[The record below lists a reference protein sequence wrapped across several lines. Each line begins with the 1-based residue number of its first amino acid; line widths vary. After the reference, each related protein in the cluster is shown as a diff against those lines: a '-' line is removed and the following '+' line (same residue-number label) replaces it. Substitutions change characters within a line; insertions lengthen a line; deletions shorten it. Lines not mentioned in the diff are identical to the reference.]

1 MLGHH
6 WKPDRF
12 GITEASTIEKDVQYH
27 AVNHQLVDRWHLC
40 DRLRRSQ
47 SVIHSITLWTC
58 LIVCSFSL
66 SIHASLQFVLF
77 KTQRMFLFDH
87 WKPRTHTQ
95 AHTDWRFERI
105 TFNKWYLPI
114 ILCAIYKRNLIFI
127 RIDFDRSAFFMQFGC
142 IDSVAFSFVHI
153 QLCNCY
159 FDWNISMKHTFFTC
173 FLRWCSVWDLSC
185 TWDKAFVF
193 I

>member
-1 MLGHH
+1 MAFVWPIEEVAKRRIFDYFMNLLDCLLTLLYNSFCL
-6 WKPDRF
+6 KRRECF
-12 GITEASTIEKDVQYH
+12 CLTIGNH
-27 AVNHQLVDRWHLC
+27 AHTYSH
-40 DRLRRSQ
+40 
-47 SVIHSITLWTC
+47 
-58 LIVCSFSL
+58 
-66 SIHASLQFVLF
+66 
-77 KTQRMFLFDH
+77 TQ
-87 WKPRTHTQ
+87 THT
-95 AHTDWRFERI
+95 DCRFERI

-142 IDSVAFSFVHI
+142 IDSVAFRFVHI